1 MGTTFLKSFEFS
13 FDFAPFL
20 ADGGSSPEPARAEA
34 RRPRPGPLA
43 QMEIK
48 KISCQGRLI
57 LQGRLSV
64 FGEA

>member
-13 FDFAPFL
+13 LDFAPFF
-20 ADGGSSPEPARAEA
+20 ADGGSSPEPAGAEA
-34 RRPRPGPLA
+34 RRPRRGPLA

-48 KISCQGRLI
+48 KMNCQGRLI

-64 FGEA
+64 FREA